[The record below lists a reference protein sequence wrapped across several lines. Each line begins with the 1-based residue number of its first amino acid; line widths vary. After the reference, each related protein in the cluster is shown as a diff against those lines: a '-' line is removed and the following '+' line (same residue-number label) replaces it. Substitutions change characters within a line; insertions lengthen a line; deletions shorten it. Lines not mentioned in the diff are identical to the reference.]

1 MSDSAISTG
10 PRLVKRRRRPPLACE
25 QCRKRK
31 IRCDRNVPCNHCT
44 KSNIE
49 SCTYAPAHVPKLR
62 RRQRSDLSD
71 KAVFRTH
78 PPAHIRPSASGS
90 LVDTSDSE
98 NLSRS
103 GILQQLA
110 GAAQIKPTTDLVS
123 PPSDR
128 ESLLERISQ
137 LERKLANVH
146 HGQHDPHAGD
156 SALLN
161 SSPQLPAAKGSISK
175 TRYFGQ
181 SHWMNGASLVS
192 HNC

>member
-10 PRLVKRRRRPPLACE
+10 PPSAKRRRRPPLACE

-49 SCTYAPAHVPKLR
+49 PCTYVQAHVPKP
-62 RRQRSDLSD
+62 RRQQRLHSSDSAAFRARSP
-71 KAVFRTH
+71 V
-78 PPAHIRPSASGS
+78 HIRPSAGGS

-98 NLSRS
+98 HLSRS
-103 GILQQLA
+103 SILKQLT
-110 GAAQIKPTTDLVS
+110 GATPSRPTTDVAS
-123 PPSDR
+123 PASDR

-146 HGQHDPHAGD
+146 DGQQNPQTQ
-156 SALLN
+156 SKN
-161 SSPQLPAAKGSISK
+161 TCQLPVTKGSISK

-192 HNC
+192 QNC